1 MSYSASKRRIAK
13 NAILLYFRTLLL
25 LVIGVFTSRI
35 TLQALGV
42 DNYGIVN
49 VVSGFVVMFS
59 LISAGLTSSCQRFIT
74 FEMGKPDGNI
84 REVFSS
90 SVYIHLSLGF
100 IILLIAETFG
110 LYFVNHKLNLP
121 STQYYAIQWV
131 FQCSVIQFLLSI
143 VNIPYNA
150 IIIANERF
158 NVFAYISIL
167 EGMLKL
173 CTVIVLLYFPG
184 DKLIIYAL
192 LGLASSII
200 VRLTYQIYTRCK
212 FRKDVRLKRKIN
224 KFLVKKIFA
233 FAGWSFIGNTAAIC
247 SNQGVNIL
255 LNIFFG
261 VVVNAAR
268 GISVMIENIITNFVN
283 NFTAALN
290 PQITKAYASTEYEQ
304 MHALVEMGVR
314 TTFMLML
321 IIIIPVE
328 FAATQLLDIW
338 FVTVPD
344 YTVIFVRL
352 TLIIAFISA
361 MGAPFLTVVL
371 ATGKIRNYQLI
382 VGLITFL
389 NFPGSYILLKYG
401 LSPVYVYYLA
411 IVNICITFI
420 IRLFFVWHHVSLDF
434 WRYYKLSIRKLIPTA
449 VVCSIASY
457 GIYHMVLPID
467 NLFKLALFGLLS
479 AIASCL
485 IIYGMGLNDSERMKI
500 KGAIVAKLHH
510 D

>member
-1 MSYSASKRRIAK
+1 MGYSASKKRIAK
-13 NAILLYFRTLLL
+13 NAALLYFRTLLL

-35 TLQALGV
+35 TLQALGI

-59 LISAGLTSSCQRFIT
+59 LISAGLTSACQRFIT
-74 FEMGKPDGNI
+74 FEIGKTDGNI
-84 REVFSS
+84 QAVFSS
-90 SVYIHLSLGF
+90 SVYIHLSIGF
-100 IILLIAETFG
+100 IIILIAETFG
-110 LYFVNHKLNLP
+110 LYFVNYKLNLP
-121 STQYYAIQWV
+121 SAQHYAIQWI
-131 FQCSVIQFLLSI
+131 FQCSVLQFLLSI

-150 IIIANERF
+150 IIIANEKF
-158 NVFAYISIL
+158 NIFAYISIL
-167 EGMLKL
+167 EGILKL
-173 CTVIVLLYFPG
+173 VTVIILLYLPG
-184 DKLIIYAL
+184 EKLIIYAL
-192 LGLASSII
+192 LGLTSSII
-200 VRLTYQIYTRCK
+200 VRVTYQVYTHRK
-212 FRKDVRLKRKIN
+212 FREDVRLERKID
-224 KFLVKKIFA
+224 KSVIKKLFS
-233 FAGWSFIGNTAAIC
+233 FAGWSFIGNTATIC
-247 SNQGVNIL
+247 SNQGVNIV
-255 LNIFFG
+255 LNIFVG

-290 PQITKAYASTEYEQ
+290 PQITKAYANNKYEQ
-304 MHALVEMGVR
+304 MHDLVEMGVR

-321 IIIIPVE
+321 VIIIPVE
-328 FAATQLLDIW
+328 FAAAQLLNIW

-401 LSPVYVYYLA
+401 LSPISVYYLA
-411 IVNICITFI
+411 IAIVCITFI
-420 IRLFFVWHHVSLDF
+420 IRLFFVKHHVGLEF
-434 WRYYKLSIRKLIPTA
+434 WRYYKLSTRKLIPTA
-449 VVCSIASY
+449 IVSSIISY
-457 GIYHMVLPID
+457 GIYHIILPID
-467 NLFKLALFGLLS
+467 NLFKLALFGVLS
-479 AIASCL
+479 AVASCL
-485 IIYGMGLNDSERMKI
+485 VIYGMGLNDSERVKI
-500 KGAIVAKLHH
+500 KSAVVAKLHH